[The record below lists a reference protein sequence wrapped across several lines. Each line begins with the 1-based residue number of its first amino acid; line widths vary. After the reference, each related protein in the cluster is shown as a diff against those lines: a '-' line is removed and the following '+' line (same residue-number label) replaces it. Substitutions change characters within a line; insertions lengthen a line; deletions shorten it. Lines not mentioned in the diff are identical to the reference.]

1 MLFDSTLHE
10 KSLPV
15 KDSDLTMM
23 QFTWMTLLQVK
34 SLGESGKSKLTH
46 RQSLEMIRRWFIE
59 EQGENQRFLWDQDRP
74 AVDWLQQ
81 QVRGT
86 HHKTNCVT

>member
-1 MLFDSTLHE
+1 
-10 KSLPV
+10 
-15 KDSDLTMM
+15 MM
-23 QFTWMTLLQVK
+23 EFTRMTINCRLCSSLQVK
-34 SLGESGKSKLTH
+34 SLGESGKSKLPH

-81 QVRGT
+81 QVS
-86 HHKTNCVT
+86 KK